1 MKKLLSLFLAALLIV
16 AALTPALA
24 ESPVEITVLF
34 EGCNVTDDTAV
45 LEQLNAYLTEKIGV
59 TVKPVWGTWANFNDL
74 ASNAINAGSDEY
86 DVMFTCSWT
95 SNEYAPYAK
104 KGAFVRLDDPEDNLL
119 DEYGKDVEA
128 ALPALL
134 LEGAMT
140 EGEDGEKGI
149 YAIPGFKDFATMNCW
164 DVNVTLLEKYGYTLD
179 DVKNAG
185 FYGWGD
191 IFATVKAGEEAE
203 GKTFYPFIFEGAVAE
218 RIVDGVSIVPGD
230 ANLLLSYYYNKEDV
244 SAPGAYG
251 TELVGK
257 FATPEFEKFAKQMR
271 EYFQAGYIDPA
282 IAIGETATDAWRN
295 AQNTANYLISTE
307 VSLYGYE
314 VTTSEARG
322 VQVAYLMDYDAPYID
337 NTSVQGAMMAISANS
352 AHPVE
357 AMKFL
362 NLLNSDPTVI
372 TLLCYGVEGVHYN
385 LNDAG
390 EAEFTDTRTNSYS
403 VWVNGVGNV
412 TLLPPTKGQGADFQ
426 QKFAEFYGG
435 SKKLPIY
442 GFTFDTT
449 PVQNEIAACMN
460 IKEAYALTL
469 WTGAGDVD
477 ALLPETLS
485 PQAEYILASEAASAG
500 RILLSRSQLAT
511 QAQREG
517 AIDHLK
523 RALAACKC
531 SRTLTEEDFLI
542 KDWADLEDGDLA
554 ALDACGYQHADCE
567 KLCFDAHDAFSSAY
581 FLELGL
587 PRQQLEA
594 RIPSLFTDAACG
606 RVLRVKGFVRDAG
619 GWVELNATADGLT
632 AAPIP
637 AGQEVLIVI
646 GEGLDKERIETVLRS

>member
-1 MKKLLSLFLAALLIV
+1 
-16 AALTPALA
+16 
-24 ESPVEITVLF
+24 
-34 EGCNVTDDTAV
+34 
-45 LEQLNAYLTEKIGV
+45 
-59 TVKPVWGTWANFNDL
+59 
-74 ASNAINAGSDEY
+74 
-86 DVMFTCSWT
+86 
-95 SNEYAPYAK
+95 
-104 KGAFVRLDDPEDNLL
+104 
-119 DEYGKDVEA
+119 
-128 ALPALL
+128 
-134 LEGAMT
+134 
-140 EGEDGEKGI
+140 
-149 YAIPGFKDFATMNCW
+149 MNCW

-442 GFTFDTT
+442 GFTFDST

-477 ALLPETLS
+477 TLLPE
-485 PQAEYILASEAASAG
+485 
-500 RILLSRSQLAT
+500 LLSKLDGAGMQKIVDEANSQLAAFL
-511 QAQREG
+511 AQ
-517 AIDHLK
+517 
-523 RALAACKC
+523 
-531 SRTLTEEDFLI
+531 
-542 KDWADLEDGDLA
+542 
-554 ALDACGYQHADCE
+554 
-567 KLCFDAHDAFSSAY
+567 
-581 FLELGL
+581 
-587 PRQQLEA
+587 
-594 RIPSLFTDAACG
+594 
-606 RVLRVKGFVRDAG
+606 
-619 GWVELNATADGLT
+619 
-632 AAPIP
+632 
-637 AGQEVLIVI
+637 
-646 GEGLDKERIETVLRS
+646 